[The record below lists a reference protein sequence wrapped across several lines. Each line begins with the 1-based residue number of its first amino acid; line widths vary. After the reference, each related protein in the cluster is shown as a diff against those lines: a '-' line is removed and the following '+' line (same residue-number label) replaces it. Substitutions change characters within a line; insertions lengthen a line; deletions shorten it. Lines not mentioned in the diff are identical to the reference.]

1 MHTNFCISQRPPT
14 VLITQRESTKNRQK
28 HLCFYQLHLN
38 DQICHTLSLGEKH
51 LLTVKRIRWEKRQI
65 EQLQEMLKC
74 LISKLKNRKIN
85 TDAVTAKISELEMA
99 FKEIFD
105 NMLKKTPK
113 KTQDKL

>member
-1 MHTNFCISQRPPT
+1 M
-14 VLITQRESTKNRQK
+14 
-28 HLCFYQLHLN
+28 
-38 DQICHTLSLGEKH
+38 
-51 LLTVKRIRWEKRQI
+51 LTVKRIRWEKRQI

-74 LISKLKNRKIN
+74 LISKLKNGKIN

-105 NMLKKTPK
+105 SMLKKTLK

>member
-1 MHTNFCISQRPPT
+1 M
-14 VLITQRESTKNRQK
+14 
-28 HLCFYQLHLN
+28 
-38 DQICHTLSLGEKH
+38 
-51 LLTVKRIRWEKRQI
+51 LTVKRIRWEKRQI

-74 LISKLKNRKIN
+74 LISKLKNRNIN

-105 NMLKKTPK
+105 SMLKKTLK